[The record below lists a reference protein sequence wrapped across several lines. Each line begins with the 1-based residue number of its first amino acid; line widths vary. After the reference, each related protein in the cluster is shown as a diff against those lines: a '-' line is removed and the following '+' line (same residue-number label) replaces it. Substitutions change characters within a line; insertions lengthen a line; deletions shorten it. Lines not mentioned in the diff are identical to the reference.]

1 LATARE
7 IRRRIRSVTSIGQV
21 TRAMQAVAASKMRKA
36 QERDMASRPY
46 AERAWEILTYLASER
61 AGSRQVLHPLLE
73 RRELRTVGMI
83 LITPDRGLC
92 GGLPTAVIREALQF
106 IDRQP
111 AHVRIIA
118 VGRKGHDFMMRH
130 GGDVCAEFAS
140 IPDQPPLTEIT
151 PIARLAI
158 DDFLNGTFDQ
168 LHLVYARFVNTMVQ
182 RPVVRQLLPIQPAVS
197 ERDGYAVEY
206 LIEPDPTAVLGEV
219 LEGFTVLQIYQ
230 AILDAQASEHS
241 ARMVAMRAA
250 TENAEYL
257 AQDLTL
263 TYNRVRQE
271 AITTELLDIAG
282 GAEALTK
289 ARAAAR

>member
-21 TRAMQAVAASKMRKA
+21 TRAMQAVAASKMRRA
-36 QERDMASRPY
+36 QERATASRPY

-61 AGSRQVLHPLLE
+61 IGAREALHPLLE
-73 RRELRTVGMI
+73 HRELKTVGMI

-92 GGLPTAVIREALQF
+92 GGLPTNVIREAIRF
-106 IDRQP
+106 IQRQP
-111 AHVRIIA
+111 TPVRLIA
-118 VGRKGHDFMMRH
+118 VGRKGRDFMMRY
-130 GGDVCAEFAS
+130 GADVSAEFAS

-158 DDFLNGTFDQ
+158 DDFLSRTYDQ
-168 LHLVYARFVNTMVQ
+168 LHLAYARFVNTMVQ
-182 RPVVRQLLPIQPAVS
+182 QPVVQQLLPIQPAIV
-197 ERDGYAVEY
+197 EREGYAVEY
-206 LIEPDPTAVLGEV
+206 IIEPDPTAVLGEV

-250 TENAEYL
+250 TENAEGL
-257 AQDLTL
+257 VEDLTL
-263 TYNRVRQE
+263 SYNRARQE

-289 ARAAAR
+289 ARAAAT

>member
-21 TRAMQAVAASKMRKA
+21 TRAMQAVAASKMRRA
-36 QERDMASRPY
+36 QQHALASRPY
-46 AERAWEILTYLASER
+46 ADRAWEILTYLASER
-61 AGSRQVLHPLLE
+61 VPAGEVLHPLLE
-73 RRELRTVGMI
+73 RREPKTVGLL
-83 LITPDRGLC
+83 LITPERGLC
-92 GGLPTAVIREALQF
+92 GGLPTNLIREAIHF

-111 AHVRIIA
+111 VHVRLIA
-118 VGRKGHDFMMRH
+118 LGRKGGDFMMRW
-130 GGDVCAEFAS
+130 GADVLADFAS

-158 DDFLNGTFDQ
+158 DDFLNGTFDR
-168 LHLVYARFVNTMVQ
+168 LHLAYARFVNTMVQ
-182 RPVVRQLLPIQPAVS
+182 RPVVRQLLPIEPAVV
-197 ERDGYAVEY
+197 EREGYAVEY
-206 LIEPDPTAVLGEV
+206 IIEPDPQAVLDEV

-250 TENAEYL
+250 TENAEGL
-257 AQDLTL
+257 VDDLTL
-263 TYNRVRQE
+263 SYNRARQE
-271 AITTELLDIAG
+271 AITKELLDIAG

-289 ARAAAR
+289 ARAAAT